1 MQEPIWAVLLEVEVI
16 GFLSD
21 ILSSQAFAEVTT
33 AIAVA
38 TSCSTGQCPDARH

>member
-1 MQEPIWAVLLEVEVI
+1 VLLEVEII

-33 AIAVA
+33 AIVVCNQLQHR
-38 TSCSTGQCPDARH
+38 TMP